1 MLLALWDQTNPNLD
15 SVSLSQLVIEINSVN
30 VEMDQVPSWQGDHST
45 DMLTMSSETNE
56 AHLQ

>member
-1 MLLALWDQTNPNLD
+1 MWWEQINPNLG
-15 SVSLSQLVIEINSVN
+15 SVSQSQLVIKINFVN
-30 VEMDQVPSWQGDHST
+30 VEMDQVPSWQGDHPT